1 VDDGGLLR
9 DDVPVVAQVAAA
21 LGAAVLEH
29 ARNN

>member
-1 VDDGGLLR
+1 VE
-9 DDVPVVAQVAAA
+9 PVLSLTRVAAA